1 MNPTSFGKLINKA
14 GNGNYKISDS
24 PEKLIRY
31 ITRTNGRPAND
42 LISWGGI
49 GILEYSGIDSIIEQ
63 IHLAQ
68 RLHTRKGSFG
78 RYMDHEIFSFSS
90 ESETLITIN
99 KIELD
104 SLARK
109 MAYDFY
115 KTDHCQLLYAIH
127 SPSEEGKH
135 LHVHFAINTI
145 NYATGNKRRENM
157 RQTKEREERFQRI
170 IANEIETGFI

>member
-1 MNPTSFGKLINKA
+1 MTPTSFGKLINKA
-14 GNGNYKISDS
+14 GNGNYKISDA

-49 GILEYSGIDSIIEQ
+49 SILEYSGIDSIIEQ
-63 IHLAQ
+63 IYLAQ

-90 ESETLITIN
+90 EGEALITAN
-99 KIELD
+99 KLELD
-104 SLARK
+104 RLARK
-109 MAYDFY
+109 MAYDFFD
-115 KTDHCQLLYAIH
+115 TDHGQIVYAIH
-127 SPSEEGKH
+127 SPFKEGKH
-135 LHVHFAINTI
+135 LHIHFALNTVK
-145 NYATGNKRRENM
+145 YDTGNKRRENR
-157 RQTKEREERFQRI
+157 RQTAEREARFQRI